1 MRHARSWPT
10 GSGGAERGDRVRAAR
25 PTGPAHPAE
34 EANRRDLDRLGVRGR
49 ELVDGQPGRGQPGRV
64 FRGDPAGQPEIGRTV
79 GKPGVT
85 FDELHV
91 EVVKGRSESDHHPRV
106 GGDAPDLDGRW
117 LAEREDGP
125 PVPHEPGGHEVGV
138 AVLTDG
144 AQPQHRLLG
153 EEGECARRRDRGLVH
168 GRKMEPGCLARGWP
182 RPSPAIGGPNVAKP
196 TSPAF
201 RQPDVSRAIPSEI
214 TPRARDSAPA

>member
-1 MRHARSWPT
+1 MRRARSWPT
-10 GSGGAERGDRVRAAR
+10 GSGGSERGNRVRAGR
-25 PTGPAHPAE
+25 PSGPALPAE

-49 ELVDGQPGRGQPGRV
+49 ELVDGQPCRGQPGRV
-64 FRGDPAGQPEIGRTV
+64 FRGDPAGQAEIGRAV
-79 GKPGVT
+79 DQPGMT
-85 FDELHV
+85 LNELNV
-91 EVVKGRSESDHHPRV
+91 EVVEWRPQGDHHPWV
-106 GGDAPDLDGRW
+106 GGDAPDLDRRW

-168 GRKMEPGCLARGWP
+168 GRKMEPGRLARSWP
-182 RPSPAIGGPNVAKP
+182 RPLPAIRAPIVAKP
-196 TSPAF
+196 TGQA
-201 RQPDVSRAIPSEI
+201 
-214 TPRARDSAPA
+214 APLSQT